1 MNPALY
7 LVLVLLGTM
16 MMVAGVLAA
25 ILGWL
30 PAVPAVA
37 MAIAGAAIETPAV
50 LAFARSKR
58 RPAEQRPPWPSK
70 GLNQPSPLAEGC

>member
-7 LVLVLLGTM
+7 LMLVLLGTM

-30 PAVPAVA
+30 PAVPAAA

-50 LAFARSKR
+50 LAFARSRR
-58 RPAEQRPPWPSK
+58 RPADQRPRR
-70 GLNQPSPLAEGC
+70 

>member
-7 LVLVLLGTM
+7 LVLVLLGTVT
-16 MMVAGVLAA
+16 MVAGVLAA

-37 MAIAGAAIETPAV
+37 LAIAGAAIETLAV
-50 LAFARSKR
+50 LAFARSR
-58 RPAEQRPPWPSK
+58 RADVSDR
-70 GLNQPSPLAEGC
+70 GHG